1 MTTPEM
7 LPLVQRWLF
16 PTLWAVWAF
25 YWWLTSRDV
34 KETARREPWGSRA
47 LHLGPMLLAAL
58 LLASPGYGVP
68 GLSARVVPWA
78 PWLYWLGVGLTCA
91 GLLFA
96 VWARR
101 TIGRNWSAIVTL
113 KKDHEL
119 VTTGPYALVRHPIYT
134 GLLLGFLGWAV
145 AVDRWRGP
153 LAVAI
158 VFVAL
163 LRKYRLEERWM
174 HERFGSAYDA
184 YRARVKA
191 LVPLLF

>member
-1 MTTPEM
+1 MTPQ
-7 LPLVQRWLF
+7 LDALLHRCLIPVLWVAWAIYWSLV
-16 PTLWAVWAF
+16 
-25 YWWLTSRDV
+25 SRDV
-34 KETARREPWGSRA
+34 KETTRRESVMSRA
-47 LHLGPMLLAAL
+47 LHLGPMMLAAAM
-58 LLASPGYGVP
+58 LASPGLGVP
-68 GLSARVVPWA
+68 GLSARVVPWM
-78 PWLYWLGVGLTCA
+78 PWLFWLGVALVCGGMA
-91 GLLFA
+91 FA
-96 VWARR
+96 IQARH

-145 AVDRWRGP
+145 AVDRWRGV

-158 VFVAL
+158 VFLAI

-174 HERFGSAYDA
+174 RERFGVAYDA

-191 LVPLLF
+191 LVPFLF